1 MKENAV
7 AQALKGM
14 QHKGAIASVQTKTDG
29 IIIKL
34 DAISEVKPELFAEQ
48 KEHLGQVMFYMKLYQ
63 IKEGFI
69 ASLYRTATL
78 NNKIEIKNEL
88 LQFTKEV

>member
-1 MKENAV
+1 MEEV
-7 AQALKGM
+7 DGGY
-14 QHKGAIASVQTKTDG
+14 HKYK
-29 IIIKL
+29 
-34 DAISEVKPELFAEQ
+34 EQ
-48 KEHLGQVMFYMKLYQ
+48 KEHLSSTMFYMKLYQ

-69 ASLYRTATL
+69 ASLYRTAKL